1 MHAHRTR
8 PQVLLY
14 RTDAEFEPVSLAARD
29 EGGVASL
36 AVQPLWD
43 EAAHLVTWSLRGGEG
58 LQAAVVPNYP
68 GAGPSA
74 RIRLRTDE
82 VATRRAQATYVAAGP
97 RGAVFACTDE
107 VVARYD
113 VCRAAAPEA
122 EGETPWTAQAAGVD
136 LGDAVGHATATW
148 QASWDASE
156 YREGWAGWA
165 RWAAGREE
173 AQAQAHAHA
182 QAQAQARAQEAAANV
197 DLAEEGGEEEGEEAE
212 EEGGEEA
219 AAAAAALGALH
230 IDRHNSD
237 DPFPLRRLLSYGPS
251 WGLLAAAMGRHGDTV
266 ALWDVRARGDR
277 GAVGAV
283 RAPGAVGW
291 LHLDESQALAGHL
304 LLSTAGG
311 TQVAVYDV
319 RRLAPAGSAP
329 RPVARLAVP
338 AGAAVAC
345 FAAEGDAA
353 VVGGGPRSSVAWA
366 YSGLRSEAF
375 FEAAAAPRATAAAK
389 ATKPKRQSR
398 QHEKATKSKVKYGSR
413 R

>member
-1 MHAHRTR
+1 MRRT
-8 PQVLLY
+8 
-14 RTDAEFEPVSLAARD
+14 LAASLV
-29 EGGVASL
+29 GVAAADQWAVIMAGSNTYGNYRHQADACHAYQIAKKNGVLESNIILL
-36 AVQPLWD
+36 A
-43 EAAHLVTWSLRGGEG
+43 
-58 LQAAVVPNYP
+58 
-68 GAGPSA
+68 
-74 RIRLRTDE
+74 
-82 VATRRAQATYVAAGP
+82 
-97 RGAVFACTDE
+97 
-107 VVARYD
+107 YD
-113 VCRAAAPEA
+113 DIA
-122 EGETPWTAQAAGVD
+122 
-136 LGDAVGHATATW
+136 
-148 QASWDASE
+148 
-156 YREGWAGWA
+156 
-165 RWAAGREE
+165 
-173 AQAQAHAHA
+173 
-182 QAQAQARAQEAAANV
+182 
-197 DLAEEGGEEEGEEAE
+197 
-212 EEGGEEA
+212 
-219 AAAAAALGALH
+219 
-230 IDRHNSD
+230 HNSD
-237 DPFPLRRLLSYGPS
+237 NPFPLRRRLSYGPS
-251 WGLLAAAMGRHGDTV
+251 WSLLAAAMGRHGDAV

-375 FEAAAAPRATAAAK
+375 FEAAAAPRVTAAAK
-389 ATKPKRQSR
+389 ASKPKRQSR